1 MGKRRMDMS
10 FRIGER
16 WGKGTLSKSSTGIV
30 QVIQRP
36 CSTGYIYINHKMM
49 STDHH
54 IIRSAGLTA
63 EEAARQLAQ
72 YGPNALPEGTS
83 YSLWRVVKEVIREPM
98 FIFLL
103 VTGSLYFMLGD
114 PAEGALLFGCILVI
128 IGITL
133 YQTNKTEKALQAL
146 KNLSSPRALVIRDQH
161 QIRIAGRDVV
171 PGDLLVLHEGDRVPA
186 DACVIDNTN
195 LSLDE
200 SLLTGESVPVR
211 KTVWDGHEETGLPG
225 GEDRPFVY
233 SGTMIL
239 QGQGLAEVFATG
251 EATQLGRIGRMLDQI
266 VDQPTRLQKEIGR
279 LIAIIATIGLALCIL
294 VVTVLTWMHDNF
306 LEALLYGL
314 SMAMSMLP
322 EEFAVV
328 LTVFMALGAWRLGRH
343 RVLTRKVNAIEA
355 LGACTVLCTDKTGT
369 LTENRM
375 TVQAVWSNGQF
386 HTLESGPCP
395 PEHLAV
401 LSAAGWACPPDPPDP
416 MEKAIHQACIQAGT
430 TPQPPRLHLEYPMT
444 RQRLALTRAYKE
456 NDSSPYRIC
465 MKGAP
470 ETVMQYCTLSDQD
483 QSALGHEVKF
493 IARQGLRV
501 LAIAEAQTS
510 GALPTEDPAGLPFR
524 FLGLIGL
531 ADPVRK
537 EVPEAVA
544 ACHKAGIRV
553 AMITGDYPET
563 ARSIAR
569 QIDLPRPDEVLTGR
583 DLDELPEKELADR
596 IRVTSVF
603 ARILP
608 EQKLRIVELLQ
619 GQGEVVA
626 MTGDGVNDVPALKK
640 AQIGIAMGERGS
652 DVAREASALVLLDD
666 RFDSIVGAI
675 RMGRRIF
682 ANLEKAMDYILAVHI
697 PLAGLTALPVLI
709 GGMPM
714 LLWPIH
720 IVFMELVIDPACSL
734 LFEVQ
739 PSEKDIMT
747 RPPRNAHDT
756 FFGRGDVV
764 ISIFKGLSL
773 LGIVLAVYGVSVHLG
788 YSEVQIR
795 TTTFMTLVLAN
806 LAMILTDLSRTR
818 YIFQILKKPHPLL
831 YGIPLFNLILLALVV
846 LLPGLNELF
855 DFAHPHW
862 QMVGLAIGAGFVA
875 VTWFEMIKVLGLYPG
890 KGR

>member
-1 MGKRRMDMS
+1 MVFHQKSDWKQG
-10 FRIGER
+10 
-16 WGKGTLSKSSTGIV
+16 LS
-30 QVIQRP
+30 QQ
-36 CSTGYIYINHKMM
+36 
-49 STDHH
+49 D
-54 IIRSAGLTA
+54 
-63 EEAARQLAQ
+63 AARRLFEH
-72 YGPNALPEGTS
+72 GPNSLPKGKS
-83 YSLWRVVKEVIREPM
+83 YSLWKVVQEVIREPM

-103 VTGSLYFMLGD
+103 ATGSLYFILGD

-146 KNLSSPRALVIRDQH
+146 KDLSSPRALVIREGQ
-161 QIRIAGRDVV
+161 QMRIAGHHVV
-171 PGDLLVLHEGDRVPA
+171 PGDIIVLHEGDRIPA
-186 DACVIDNTN
+186 DARVVVNTN
-195 LSLDE
+195 LALDE

-211 KTVWDGHEETGLPG
+211 KSVWDGSEATCLPG

-239 QGQGLAEVFATG
+239 QGQGLAEVFATA
-251 EATQLGRIGRMLDQI
+251 EKTQLGRIGRMLDNI

-279 LIAIIATIGLALCIL
+279 LIAIIATVGLALCVL
-294 VVTVLTWMHDNF
+294 VVTVLTWMNDNF

-375 TVQAVWSNGQF
+375 SVQAVWADGKLISSNQG
-386 HTLESGPCP
+386 EYPA
-395 PEHLAV
+395 EHLRV
-401 LSAAGWACPPDPPDP
+401 LEAASMASPQEPTDP
-416 MEKAIHQACIQAGT
+416 MEKAILHAAIEAGFS
-430 TPQPPRLHLEYPMT
+430 QFRGRLIKEYPLT
-444 RQRLALTRAYKE
+444 KDRLALTRVFTNLTSETGIQVA
-456 NDSSPYRIC
+456 

-470 ETVMQYCTLSDQD
+470 EYVCSASLSDQQD
-483 QSALGHEVKF
+483 LAALLEEVKQ
-493 IARQGLRV
+493 IASQGLRV
-501 LAIAEAQTS
+501 LAVAEACPEPDMMPE
-510 GALPTEDPAGLPFR
+510 GPAEFPLH

-537 EVPEAVA
+537 EVPDAVA

-569 QIDLPRPDEVLTGR
+569 QIDLPRPNEVLTGR
-583 DLDELPEKELADR
+583 DLEELPEKELAER

-666 RFDSIVGAI
+666 RFDAIVGAI

-720 IVFMELVIDPACSL
+720 IVFMELIIDPACSL

-739 PSEKDIMT
+739 PSEKGIMNK
-747 RPPRNAHDT
+747 PPRKTSNT

-764 ISIFKGLSL
+764 ISMFKGLSL
-773 LGIVLAVYGVSVHLG
+773 LGIVLAIYGVTVHM
-788 YSEVQIR
+788 EFEEAQIR

-806 LAMILTDLSRTR
+806 LAMILTDLSRTQ

-831 YGIPLFNLILLALVV
+831 YGIPLFNLALLALVI
-846 LLPGLNELF
+846 LLPGLNTLF
-855 DFAHPHW
+855 DFSPISW
-862 QMVGLAIGAGFVA
+862 TMIFLAAGGGFVA
-875 VTWFEMIKVLGLYPG
+875 VTWFEMLKVLGMYPRESSLKNTQG
-890 KGR
+890 TIQKATTENRVERTTL

>member
-1 MGKRRMDMS
+1 MRSQTTKPIVGLS
-10 FRIGER
+10 SNEVER
-16 WGKGTLSKSSTGIV
+16 L
-30 QVIQRP
+30 
-36 CSTGYIYINHKMM
+36 
-49 STDHH
+49 
-54 IIRSAGLTA
+54 
-63 EEAARQLAQ
+63 LAMH
-72 YGPNALPEGTS
+72 GPNALPEGKS

-133 YQTNKTEKALQAL
+133 YQTNKTERALQAL
-146 KNLSSPRALVIRDQH
+146 KDLSSPRALVIREGKQE
-161 QIRIAGRDVV
+161 RIAGHLVV
-171 PGDLLVLHEGDRVPA
+171 PGDLLVLHEGDRIPA
-186 DACVIDNTN
+186 DARVLENTN

-200 SLLTGESVPVR
+200 SLLTGESIPVR
-211 KTVWDGHEETGLPG
+211 KSEWDGQEEEGTPG

-251 EATQLGRIGRMLDQI
+251 EKTQLGRIGRMLDNI

-279 LIAIIATIGLALCIL
+279 LIAIIATVGLALCVL
-294 VVTVLTWMHDNF
+294 VVTVLTWMNDNF

-375 TVQAVWSNGQF
+375 TVQAVWTKG
-386 HTLESGPCP
+386 HMYTLDEGHCP
-395 PEHLAV
+395 KEHLAV
-401 LSAAGWACPPDPPDP
+401 LSAAGWACPLAPSDP
-416 MEKAIHQACIQAGT
+416 MEKAIQEACDRLDAPG
-430 TPQPPRLHLEYPMT
+430 QPLRLHREYPLT
-444 RQRLALTRAYKE
+444 RQRLALIRVYKQE
-456 NDSSPYRIC
+456 DGSSCRVC

-470 ETVMQYCTLSDQD
+470 ETVLQYCDISDQERIH
-483 QSALGHEVKF
+483 LIHEVKN

-501 LAIAEAQTS
+501 LAIAEAQTCEE
-510 GALPTEDPAGLPFR
+510 LPSEDPTGLPFR

-537 EVPEAVA
+537 EVPEAIA

-569 QIDLPRPDEVLTGR
+569 QIDLPRPGEVLTGR
-583 DLDELPEKELADR
+583 DLEELPEKELAER

-619 GQGEVVA
+619 SQGEVVA

-666 RFDSIVGAI
+666 RFDAIVGAI

-747 RPPRNAHDT
+747 RPPRNANDT

-788 YSEVQIR
+788 FNEEQIR

-806 LAMILTDLSRTR
+806 LSMILTDLSRTQ
-818 YIFQILKKPHPLL
+818 YIFQILQRPHPLL
-831 YGIPLFNLILLALVV
+831 YGIPLFNLALLALVI

-855 DFAHPHW
+855 DFALPQW
-862 QMVGLAIGAGFVA
+862 EMIGLAIGGGLVA
-875 VTWFEMIKVLGLYPG
+875 VTWFEMIKVLGMYPRG
-890 KGR
+890 KHSK

>member
-1 MGKRRMDMS
+1 MVRSPTTKPTSG
-10 FRIGER
+10 
-16 WGKGTLSKSSTGIV
+16 LSSSDAN
-30 QVIQRP
+30 R
-36 CSTGYIYINHKMM
+36 
-49 STDHH
+49 
-54 IIRSAGLTA
+54 L
-63 EEAARQLAQ
+63 LALH
-72 YGPNALPEGTS
+72 GPNSLPEGKS
-83 YSLWRVVKEVIREPM
+83 YNMWRVVKEVIQEPM

-103 VTGSLYFMLGD
+103 VTGSLYFLLGD
-114 PAEGALLFGCILVI
+114 RAEGGLLFGCILLI

-133 YQTNKTEKALQAL
+133 YQTNKTERALQAL
-146 KNLSSPRALVIRDQH
+146 KDLSSPRALVIRDGQRV
-161 QIRIAGRDVV
+161 RIAGHAVV
-171 PGDLLVLHEGDRVPA
+171 PGDLLVLYEGDRIPA
-186 DACVIDNTN
+186 DARVLENTN

-200 SLLTGESVPVR
+200 SLLTGESIPVR
-211 KTVWDGHEETGLPG
+211 KTKWDGTEAMERPG

-239 QGQGLAEVFATG
+239 QGQGLAEVIATG
-251 EATQLGRIGRMLDQI
+251 ENTQLGRIGRMLDAI
-266 VDQPTRLQKEIGR
+266 VDEPTRLQREIGR
-279 LIAIIATIGLALCIL
+279 LIAIIATVGLALCIL
-294 VVTVLTWMHDNF
+294 VVTVLTWMNDSF

-343 RVLTRKVNAIEA
+343 RVLTRKVSAIEA
-355 LGACTVLCTDKTGT
+355 LGTCTVLCTDKTGT

-375 TVQAVWSNGQF
+375 TVHVVWAGGELRTMAEDDWSEN
-386 HTLESGPCP
+386 HVS
-395 PEHLAV
+395 V
-401 LSAAGWACPPDPPDP
+401 LTTAGWASPPAPSDP
-416 MEKAIHQACIQAGT
+416 MEKALLEACGT
-430 TPQPPRLHLEYPMT
+430 KGGIAQPSRLTREYPLT
-444 RQRLALTRAYKE
+444 PRRLALTRAYPKGPKG
-456 NDSSPYRIC
+456 NFQVC

-470 ETVMQYCTLSDQD
+470 ETVLDFCNMTVQERKATD
-483 QSALGHEVKF
+483 HEVKKM
-493 IARQGLRV
+493 ARHGLRV
-501 LAIAEAQTS
+501 LAVAEALSREELHQDDPS
-510 GALPTEDPAGLPFR
+510 GLRFQFR
-524 FLGLIGL
+524 GLIGL

-544 ACHKAGIRV
+544 ACHRAGIRV

-583 DLDELPEKELADR
+583 DLEELPEKELAER

-619 GQGEVVA
+619 RQGEVVA
-626 MTGDGVNDVPALKK
+626 MTGDGVNDVPALKR

-739 PSEKDIMT
+739 PSEKDLMT
-747 RPPRNAHDT
+747 RPPRNASDT

-764 ISIFKGLSL
+764 VSIFKGLSL
-773 LGIVLAVYGVSVHLG
+773 LGIVLAVYGISVWLG
-788 YSEVQIR
+788 FYEDQIR

-806 LAMILTDLSRTR
+806 LSMILTDLSRTQ
-818 YIFQILKKPHPLL
+818 YIFQILRKPHPLL
-831 YGIPLFNLILLALVV
+831 YGIPLFNLILLTLVI
-846 LLPGLNELF
+846 LLPGLNNLF
-855 DFAHPHW
+855 EFAPLEW
-862 QMVGLAIGAGFVA
+862 PMIGLASAAGLVA
-875 VTWFEMIKVLGLYPG
+875 VTWFEMIKVLGMYP
-890 KGR
+890 REAQ

>member
-1 MGKRRMDMS
+1 MFAPPIHRRQ
-10 FRIGER
+10 G
-16 WGKGTLSKSSTGIV
+16 LSTKE
-30 QVIQRP
+30 
-36 CSTGYIYINHKMM
+36 
-49 STDHH
+49 
-54 IIRSAGLTA
+54 AGQLL
-63 EEAARQLAQ
+63 AR
-72 YGPNALPEGTS
+72 YGPNTLPEGRD
-83 YSLWRVVKEVIREPM
+83 YSLWRVVKEVLREPM

-103 VTGSLYFMLGD
+103 VSGSLYMLLGE

-128 IGITL
+128 ILITL

-146 KNLSSPRALVIRDQH
+146 KDLSSPRALVIRDGREV
-161 QIRIAGRDVV
+161 RIAGREVV
-171 PGDLLVLHEGDRVPA
+171 PGDLLVLHEGDRVAA
-186 DACVIDNTN
+186 DARIVDQLN
-195 LSLDE
+195 LQMDE
-200 SLLTGESVPVR
+200 SLLTGESIPVR
-211 KTVWDGHEETGLPG
+211 KSVWDGREQGGLPG
-225 GEDRPFVY
+225 GEDRPFIY

-239 QGQGLAEVFATG
+239 SGQGLAEVLATG
-251 EATQLGRIGRMLDQI
+251 QATQLGRIGRMMEAI
-266 VDQPTRLQKEIGR
+266 KAQPTRLQKEIGR
-279 LIAIIATIGLALCIL
+279 LILIIAAIGLVLCLL
-294 VVTVLTWMHDNF
+294 VVGILTWLDGNF

-343 RVLTRKVNAIEA
+343 KVLTRQVNAIEA
-355 LGACTVLCTDKTGT
+355 LGSCTVLCTDKTGT

-375 TVQAVWSNGQF
+375 SVQAIQADGQSW
-386 HTLESGPCP
+386 HPSVSPPGPSL
-395 PEHLAV
+395 HQALTI
-401 LSAAGWACPPDPPDP
+401 AGWACPPQPSDP
-416 MEKAIHQACIQAGT
+416 MEKAIHEAGVLANVL
-430 TPQPPRLHLEYPMT
+430 PQPDQLVREYPLS
-444 RQRLALTRAYKE
+444 RQRLALTRAYPSQTG
-456 NDSSPYRIC
+456 DGVLVC

-470 ETVMQYCTLSDQD
+470 ETVLAYCAIPDD
-483 QSALGHEVKF
+483 VHARVMDEV
-493 IARQGLRV
+493 ASMAGSGLRV
-501 LAIAEAQTS
+501 LALARAEWS
-510 GALPTEDPAGLPFR
+510 GPLPDEDPMGLPWQ
-524 FLGLIGL
+524 LAGLIGL
-531 ADPVRK
+531 ADPIRP

-544 ACHKAGIRV
+544 ACHQAGIRV

-569 QIDLPRPDEVLTGR
+569 QIGLPHADQVITGQDLHDMKEE
-583 DLDELPEKELADR
+583 DLIDR
-596 IRVTSVF
+596 IGITSVF

-619 GQGEVVA
+619 KQGEVVA

-682 ANLEKAMDYILAVHI
+682 ANLEKAMDYILAIHI

-720 IVFMELVIDPACSL
+720 IVFMELIIDPACSL

-739 PSEKDIMT
+739 PSEKNIMN
-747 RPPRNAHDT
+747 RPPRKATDT

-773 LGIVLAVYGVSVHLG
+773 LAIVLGVYGVTAHLG
-788 YSEVQIR
+788 FSEAEIR
-795 TTTFMTLVLAN
+795 TTTFTSLVLAN

-818 YIFQILKKPHPLL
+818 YIFQILTRPHPLL
-831 YGIPLFNLILLALVV
+831 YGIPIMNLALLALVLLAPGLNALFDFAMPDGQMILLAL
-846 LLPGLNELF
+846 
-855 DFAHPHW
+855 
-862 QMVGLAIGAGFVA
+862 GAGLIA
-875 VTWFEMIKVLGLYPG
+875 VTWFEGIKILGLYPG
-890 KGR
+890 QKDQL